1 MLSEENPKFHT
12 VSRKS
17 NGHIRSIVRNR
28 RLKAHLNGRHSWRH
42 EFYFCDEKNHI
53 VHYKTF
59 SPQTYWKKAANRSIR
74 RRKWIFDNAYYRKM
88 VDIFALW

>member
-17 NGHIRSIVRNR
+17 NGHIRSIVRNQ

-42 EFYFCDEKNHI
+42 EFYFCEEKNHI
-53 VHYKTF
+53 VHCKTF
-59 SPQTYWKKAANRSIR
+59 SNVIKLS
-74 RRKWIFDNAYYRKM
+74 
-88 VDIFALW
+88 